1 MNQVKLIRG
10 DTWIRT
16 WVLKDSSGV
25 PVDLSGASARLM
37 VRDSNTGAVKIAA
50 STDNGLLTIISTEG
64 RIALI
69 VPYTQ
74 TETLTPGKY
83 KFDLEVTYAN
93 NIRRTIEQSIL
104 RVVEDV
110 TR

>member
-1 MNQVKLIRG
+1 MATVKLIRG

-16 WVLKDSSGV
+16 WVLKDSSGA

-37 VRDSNTGAVKIAA
+37 VRDSNTGAVKIVA
-50 STDNGLLTIISTEG
+50 STDNGFLTIIPTEG
-64 RIALI
+64 RIDLI

-104 RVVEDV
+104 SIVEDV

>member
-1 MNQVKLIRG
+1 MSQVKLIRG
-10 DTWIRT
+10 DTWVRT
-16 WVLKDSSGV
+16 WVLKDSNGT
-25 PVDLSGASARLM
+25 PIDLSRASARFM
-37 VRDSNTGAVKIAA
+37 VRDSNTDAVKIIA
-50 STDNGLLTIISTEG
+50 STDNGLLTITPTEG
-64 RIALI
+64 RIDLI

-83 KFDLEVTYAN
+83 KFDLEVTYVN
-93 NIRRTIEQSIL
+93 NIRRTIEQSVL